1 MFKLMRSLKGLKI
14 IFNTLLKTLP
24 SLVNI
29 GCLLLL
35 FQFIFTV
42 MGVQMFSRVIYQ
54 SEYNI

>member
-1 MFKLMRSLKGLKI
+1 MRSLKGLKI

-29 GCLLLL
+29 GCLLIL

-42 MGVQMFSRVIYQ
+42 MGVQMFSKVI
-54 SEYNI
+54 